1 MIRRPPISTRT
12 VTLFPYTTLF
22 RSGLLDDAEVA
33 AERGEA
39 PLRQRFAFD
48 EDLAAGG
55 RMEAEQQLEQ
65 RRFAAARRAGDRDR
79 IAGGDGQAG
88 EIGRATS
95 ELQSLLRISYAVLC
109 LEKQTPT
116 TTTTYFSTIE
126 HAILTQHN

>member
-39 PLRQRFAFD
+39 PLRQRFAID

-88 EIGRATS
+88 ATQDLRAAAAVSAAHACKVEIGRATCR
-95 ELQSLLRISYAVLC
+95 ERVCQNRVIAGDAASL
-109 LEKQTPT
+109 
-116 TTTTYFSTIE
+116 
-126 HAILTQHN
+126 